1 KIIHKRVGSTSATT
15 RTHYYDQ
22 GETRHTGTGT
32 PTKHYYTK
40 DHLGTI
46 HGITSGTGTVE
57 ASFRY
62 DPYGLRTALFGS
74 TSDLGYTGHWY
85 FKPST
90 ATHAAAKELYLT
102 WYRMYDPV
110 HGAWLSRDPI

>member
-1 KIIHKRVGSTSATT
+1 GATLASGDKRVYFVYRGDGQRAQMSTSTWNGSIWTSTINEYFLWADGKIIHKRVGSTSATT

-22 GETRHTGTGT
+22 GETRHTGTGA

-62 DPYGLRTALFGS
+62 DPYGL
-74 TSDLGYTGHWY
+74 
-85 FKPST
+85 
-90 ATHAAAKELYLT
+90 
-102 WYRMYDPV
+102 
-110 HGAWLSRDPI
+110 